1 MQRLPCSVSSFF
13 NEVYYVRWHGVVIFE
28 IVVLPSFVFDLVQN
42 GSTLWNNA
50 RESTIKSELPPPI
63 PRNTVESDHGCTS
76 RIYFGNAGNNVTLTL
91 YNVTLTSQKP
101 C

>member
-42 GSTLWNNA
+42 GSTL
-50 RESTIKSELPPPI
+50 
-63 PRNTVESDHGCTS
+63 
-76 RIYFGNAGNNVTLTL
+76 
-91 YNVTLTSQKP
+91 
-101 C
+101 